1 MRIFSS
7 IIVLAALASG
17 VHAGEL
23 LDRIAVTVNGNALL
37 QSDWDGELRYES
49 FMAARPFD
57 EITPQD
63 RESALN
69 RIIDQ
74 ELLRE
79 QMRPADLK
87 PASATEV
94 EAQLSVLKAQY
105 ELEHNAQSWSAKL
118 EKYGITEGE
127 IRARVQ
133 VELDQLRAIDV
144 RLRPSVQ
151 VDSAAV
157 ESYYKE
163 KIAPQAAGK
172 QAITLAEAEPK
183 IREILVQEQMNQLLD
198 SWLESLRS
206 QAKIQRF
213 ASDSSPQARQP

>member
-1 MRIFSS
+1 MRKFSP
-7 IIVLAALASG
+7 IIVLAILVSG

-23 LDRIAVTVNGNALL
+23 LDRIVVTVNGNALL

-57 EITPQD
+57 EVTPSD

-87 PASATEV
+87 PASTTAV
-94 EAQLSVLKAQY
+94 EAQFDFLKAQY
-105 ELEHNAQSWSAKL
+105 QRQHAEQSWSASL
-118 EKYGITEGE
+118 DQYGISEAE
-127 IRARVQ
+127 IRAHVQ
-133 VELDQLRAIDV
+133 AELNQLRAIDL

-151 VDSAAV
+151 VDTAAV
-157 ESYYKE
+157 ETYYKE
-163 KIAPQAAGK
+163 KIVPQAAEK

-183 IREILVQEQMNQLLD
+183 IREILVQQQMNQLLD

-213 ASDSSPQARQP
+213 ASDSSIPAHQP

>member
-1 MRIFSS
+1 MRKFSP
-7 IIVLAALASG
+7 IIVLAILVSG

-23 LDRIAVTVNGNALL
+23 LDRIVVTVNGNALL

-49 FMAARPFD
+49 FMAARHFY
-57 EITPQD
+57 EVTPSD

-87 PASATEV
+87 PASTAAV
-94 EAQLSVLKAQY
+94 EAQFDFLKAQY
-105 ELEHNAQSWSAKL
+105 QRQHAEQSWSASL
-118 EKYGITEGE
+118 DQYGISEAE
-127 IRARVQ
+127 IRAHVQ
-133 VELDQLRAIDV
+133 AELNQLRAIDL

-151 VDSAAV
+151 VDTAAV
-157 ESYYKE
+157 ETYYKE
-163 KIAPQAAGK
+163 KIVPQAAEK

-183 IREILVQEQMNQLLD
+183 IREILVQQQMNQLLD

-213 ASDSSPQARQP
+213 ASDSSIPAHQP

>member
-1 MRIFSS
+1 MRIFCS
-7 IIVLAALASG
+7 IIALAILASG
-17 VHAGEL
+17 VQAGEL
-23 LDRIAVTVNGNALL
+23 LDRIVVTVNGNALL

-49 FMAARPFD
+49 FMAARPVD
-57 EITPQD
+57 EVTPSD
-63 RESALN
+63 RENALN

-87 PASATEV
+87 PASAAAVETE
-94 EAQLSVLKAQY
+94 LDFLKAQY
-105 ELEHNAQSWSAKL
+105 QREHAGQSWNASL
-118 EKYGITEGE
+118 DQHGITESDV
-127 IRARVQ
+127 RAHVQ
-133 VELDQLRAIDV
+133 AELNQLRAIDL

-151 VDSAAV
+151 VDRAAV
-157 ESYYKE
+157 EGYYKE
-163 KIAPQAAGK
+163 KIVSQTGK
-172 QAITLAEAEPK
+172 QSMTLAEAEPK

-213 ASDSSPQARQP
+213 ASDSSPQAHQP